1 MTLNVVEGTVKTER
15 SRVNLVSH
23 CQPASH
29 TRHRLGEGRQ
39 QLPLMKAGKQ
49 NAFKPILT
57 TTFKKLFFW
66 VHSNCGIPQVGKMS
80 KDIKGSLLA
89 ASTLSKA
96 HLVGNAWGRVKG
108 LNSAQHE
115 APACGQDSESS
126 VQATVPR
133 ILDSFFPGKG
143 HQEAGDLQNLSWELR
158 HGTTGTINM

>member
-1 MTLNVVEGTVKTER
+1 MCTVVEGTVKTER

-23 CQPASH
+23 GQPASH

-49 NAFKPILT
+49 NAFKPTLT

-66 VHSNCGIPQVGKMS
+66 VCCNYGIPQIGKMS
-80 KDIKGSLLA
+80 KDIKGSTLA
-89 ASTLSKA
+89 AGTFSKA
-96 HLVGNAWGRVKG
+96 HLIRNAWGRVKG
-108 LNSAQHE
+108 LNPAHHE
-115 APACGQDSESS
+115 APASGQDSESS

-133 ILDSFFPGKG
+133 IPDSFFPGKG

-158 HGTTGTINM
+158 HGTTGTINT

>member
-1 MTLNVVEGTVKTER
+1 MTLNVHRGGGHSQDRKEPRQLGK
-15 SRVNLVSH
+15 SL
-23 CQPASH
+23 PASQPH
-29 TRHRLGEGRQ
+29 EAQTRG
-39 QLPLMKAGKQ
+39 GKTAATLDESRET

-108 LNSAQHE
+108 LNPVQHE
-115 APACGQDSESS
+115 APASGQDSESS
-126 VQATVPR
+126 GYRSSNP
-133 ILDSFFPGKG
+133 
-143 HQEAGDLQNLSWELR
+143 
-158 HGTTGTINM
+158 

>member
-1 MTLNVVEGTVKTER
+1 MCTVVEGTVKTER

-108 LNSAQHE
+108 LNPVQHE
-115 APACGQDSESS
+115 APASGQDSESS
-126 VQATVPR
+126 GYRSSNP
-133 ILDSFFPGKG
+133 
-143 HQEAGDLQNLSWELR
+143 
-158 HGTTGTINM
+158 